1 MKCAL
6 TIFLLLLFYSGIY
19 AGNPKTDSLSFYRII
34 LIDGSEFMGQIST
47 PDSNYVKII
56 TNSGLELMLKK
67 DEIKEILPIEPGI
80 LNIDF
85 FATDPAADHLFFF
98 PTARTVPSGKFQFS
112 AYELLFLQL
121 SRGLSQYVEIT
132 FGGSF
137 IFPLLH
143 VGAKINPLKME
154 NLNLAVGTKHI
165 FNDLGSVSAVYGIGT
180 FTFENIS
187 FTSGVGY
194 GSDRFDV
201 GDFPLI
207 ILGGELQVSD
217 YLKFLT
223 ENWILPDVDYA
234 FYSVG
239 IRFFGKKM
247 TGDFGLFYFGIPKNK
262 HITLPWLGFSYNF

>member
-56 TNSGLELMLKK
+56 TDSGLELMLKK

-121 SRGLSQYVEIT
+121 SRGVSQYIEIT

-165 FNDLGSVSAVYGIGT
+165 PITPYF
-180 FTFENIS
+180 
-187 FTSGVGY
+187 
-194 GSDRFDV
+194 
-201 GDFPLI
+201 
-207 ILGGELQVSD
+207 D
-217 YLKFLT
+217 YLRRGGLPRRCFL
-223 ENWILPDVDYA
+223 
-234 FYSVG
+234 
-239 IRFFGKKM
+239 
-247 TGDFGLFYFGIPKNK
+247 LFPASGCAYDKQQQKQKQRQRLMI
-262 HITLPWLGFSYNF
+262 SQ